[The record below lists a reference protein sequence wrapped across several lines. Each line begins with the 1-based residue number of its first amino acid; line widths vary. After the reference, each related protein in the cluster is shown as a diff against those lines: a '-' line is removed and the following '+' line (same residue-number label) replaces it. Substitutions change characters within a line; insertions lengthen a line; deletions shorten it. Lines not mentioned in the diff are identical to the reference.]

1 MILFDRNID
10 WVSPVVRNF
19 YYFPMVADVFGLA
32 DFKTLQIHNLP
43 KEVESVTIEYND
55 QVFKTFKNQHIS
67 DAISSITRD
76 FDNFTASNRAAK
88 FQKDK

>member
-1 MILFDRNID
+1 
-10 WVSPVVRNF
+10 
-19 YYFPMVADVFGLA
+19 MVADVFALA
-32 DFKTLQIHNLP
+32 DFRTLKIDNLS
-43 KEVESVTIEYND
+43 KEVESVTIEPED

-67 DAISSITRD
+67 EAISSITRD